1 MSRKIRVKP
10 GKGQSMAG
18 LCVGV
23 LFCLIG
29 LFVVIPSFGLFG
41 IFWTLMAVIITVT
54 NAVNAFSQ
62 KGISTHEI
70 IVDEND
76 QEDIENRL
84 KAAKKLYEEG
94 IITKEEYESK
104 HKEILK
110 DL

>member
-1 MSRKIRVKP
+1 MV
-10 GKGQSMAG
+10 
-18 LCVGV
+18 
-23 LFCLIG
+23 
-29 LFVVIPSFGLFG
+29 
-41 IFWTLMAVIITVT
+41 TLMAVIITVT

-104 HKEILK
+104 RKEILK